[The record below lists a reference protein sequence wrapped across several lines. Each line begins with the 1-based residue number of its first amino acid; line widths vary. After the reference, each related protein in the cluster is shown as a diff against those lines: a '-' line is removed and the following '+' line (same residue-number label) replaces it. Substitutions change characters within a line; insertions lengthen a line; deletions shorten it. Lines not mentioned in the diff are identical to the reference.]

1 MTYKDYEDGS
11 AILQLR
17 RDMFKDEQ
25 TFESILKFLDLNKD
39 NDLIQIQIDSMVRF
53 MWITKAALFY
63 NAAFLFSWLNNTNQL

>member
-1 MTYKDYEDGS
+1 MNSYKNYEDGS

-17 RDMFKDEQ
+17 RDMFKDER

-53 MWITKAALFY
+53 M
-63 NAAFLFSWLNNTNQL
+63 

>member
-1 MTYKDYEDGS
+1 MLTIKDYEDGS

-17 RDMFKDEQ
+17 RDMFKDER

-53 MWITKAALFY
+53 M
-63 NAAFLFSWLNNTNQL
+63 